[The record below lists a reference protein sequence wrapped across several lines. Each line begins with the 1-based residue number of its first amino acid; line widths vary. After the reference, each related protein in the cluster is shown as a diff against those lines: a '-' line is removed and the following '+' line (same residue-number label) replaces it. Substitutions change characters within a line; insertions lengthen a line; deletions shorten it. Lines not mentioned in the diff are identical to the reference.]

1 MRAVAGVKSGQL
13 RRWRELLGGKRG
25 ERFVVLFV
33 VLDPYTITRASPP
46 SWTEPGWYILIDG
59 QQQWVAEVDI
69 EDDSDLL
76 EDI

>member
-1 MRAVAGVKSGQL
+1 MSAVAGVKSGQL
-13 RRWRELLGGKRG
+13 RRWRELLGGASD
-25 ERFVVLFV
+25 EHFVVLFV

-46 SWTEPGWYILIDG
+46 SWTERGWYILIDG

>member
-1 MRAVAGVKSGQL
+1 MAGVKSGQL

-33 VLDPYTITRASPP
+33 VLEPYTISRKEPVA
-46 SWTEPGWYILIDG
+46 WTEPGWYILIDG
-59 QQQWVAEVDI
+59 RQHWVADLDI
-69 EDDSDLL
+69 EEDSILL